1 MKKLKI
7 TKIENKRMA
16 QLKML
21 PKYPPTTGTFDGTSS
36 LWVLLIVGCS
46 SKEEISLEL
55 FLE

>member
-7 TKIENKRMA
+7 TKMENKRMA